1 MVLRADVVLMPIV
14 EQSHRSLAGYSF
26 HGIDN
31 DEGWVIGNCGCSQ
44 KDIKISVNISSQSIL
59 SIPRKRWILSAFLF
73 CFGFFNRYLPLT
85 VLMLFVMENCVC
97 SVFSVC
103 PKLQFIHFASCLAR
117 NARVYLKNYQSCI
130 HGVVGADPNEGHE
143 DDQRVGALLL

>member
-1 MVLRADVVLMPIV
+1 VVLRADVVLMPIV

-59 SIPRKRWILSAFLF
+59 SIPWEEMDSLCIPVLF
-73 CFGFFNRYLPLT
+73 WFF
-85 VLMLFVMENCVC
+85 
-97 SVFSVC
+97 
-103 PKLQFIHFASCLAR
+103 
-117 NARVYLKNYQSCI
+117 
-130 HGVVGADPNEGHE
+130 
-143 DDQRVGALLL
+143 